1 VNALCVCDCRSGS
14 VYEKYVQRLSNEE
27 LYEQYKSNM
36 GPLIAELIQKLE
48 KEQDEHIEK
57 ELQEEEGKD
66 EEEEEEDEEAAESDE
81 EERKRWT
88 AAQRVDEGTDRV
100 LQENIAK
107 FLRGEPI
114 ETITPR
120 SFNTFLRVKA
130 AINIRKAHKYFGMFE
145 CQVGSAGIVC

>member
-1 VNALCVCDCRSGS
+1 
-14 VYEKYVQRLSNEE
+14 VYEKYVQRLSNDE
-27 LYEQYKSNM
+27 LYQHYKSNM
-36 GPLIAELIQKLE
+36 APLIAELIQKLE
-48 KEQDEHIEK
+48 KEQDEHIERQ
-57 ELQEEEGKD
+57 LEEEEDGR
-66 EEEEEEDEEAAESDE
+66 EEEEEEDAAESDE

-100 LQENIAK
+100 LRENIAK
-107 FLRGEPI
+107 FLRGDPI

-145 CQVGSAGIVC
+145 CQVGTAGSVC